1 MVTAAGATSRTML
14 AAHTTLRVGGPAAE
28 LVVARTRA
36 DLVDAV
42 TGADAAGQPVLV
54 LGGGSNVVIGD
65 AGFDGRVVLVA
76 TRGIRVPLDDAC
88 GGVQVH
94 VAAGEPW
101 PDLVDRAVAAGWRG
115 IEALA
120 GIPGSTG
127 ASPVQNIGAYGQQVA
142 DTVESVLVLD
152 RVEGRERRLPWA
164 ACGFGYRTSVFK
176 EHPGRYVVLE
186 VVFTF
191 RRGHDGAPVRYA
203 ELAAALGIP
212 LGGRAPAA
220 AVRDAVLALR
230 RGKGMVLDPADP
242 DTTSAGSFFTNPVL
256 PAAAVPAGAPA
267 WVQPDGRVKTSAA
280 WLIENAGFPRGW
292 PGVGAARLSTKHSLA
307 VTNRGGATAGD
318 VLALARTL
326 RDGVR
331 SAYGITLDPE
341 PALVGCAL

>member
-1 MVTAAGATSRTML
+1 VTTAAATHRTLL
-14 AAHTTLRVGGPAAE
+14 AAHTTLGVGGPAAE

-36 DLVDAV
+36 ELVEAV
-42 TGADAAGQPVLV
+42 ADADAAGQPVLV

-65 AGFDGRVVLVA
+65 RGFDGRVVLVG
-76 TRGIRVPLDDAC
+76 TRGVRVAADDAC

-94 VAAGEPW
+94 VAAGEGW

-115 IEALA
+115 VEALA

-142 DTVESVLVLD
+142 DTVESVLVFD
-152 RVEGRERRLPWA
+152 RRERRERRLPWA

-176 EHPGRYVVLE
+176 ETPGRHVVLE

-191 RRGHDGAPVRYA
+191 RVGSDSAPVRYG
-203 ELAAALGIP
+203 ELAAALGIDV
-212 LGGRAPAA
+212 GARASAA
-220 AVRDAVLALR
+220 AVRDSVLALR

-242 DTTSAGSFFTNPVL
+242 DTASVGSFFTNPVL
-256 PAAAVPAGAPA
+256 PAAAVPVGAPA
-267 WVQPDGRVKTSAA
+267 WAQPDGRVKTSAA
-280 WLIENAGFPRGW
+280 WLIEHSGFPRGW
-292 PGVGAARLSTKHSLA
+292 PGVGAARLSSKHSLA
-307 VTNRGGATAGD
+307 ITNRGGATAAD

-331 SAYGITLDPE
+331 DAHGVSLEPE
-341 PALVGCAL
+341 PALVGCTL